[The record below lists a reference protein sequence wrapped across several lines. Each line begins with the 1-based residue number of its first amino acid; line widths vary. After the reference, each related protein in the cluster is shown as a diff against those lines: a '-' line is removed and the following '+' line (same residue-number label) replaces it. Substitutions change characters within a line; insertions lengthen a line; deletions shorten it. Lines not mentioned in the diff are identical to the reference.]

1 MQNTN
6 SFKTYLDDISV
17 KWFKNFIVEKVEN
30 FRNGFIEDNEPGF
43 GDFTPDLNVT
53 SYILSKVKT
62 DIETI
67 SKYSDIKDF
76 IEKYSLN
83 IKNNDDL
90 KNIGSAAQSE
100 LLETI
105 EKNPNN
111 IQEKITELIMK
122 MQINNITKNLNKS
135 LKIIE
140 TLLNKLGEDTLLNE
154 IEYEDL
160 EYILQKNLEKTLK
173 KLKEWSAENPKQ
185 SEFYKEEM
193 DIVSNDPDFQKRKE
207 ASEIIEHYFGNI
219 IGQEIQENE
228 IEELSV
234 ENINENS
241 KIIVFNKGIMISEEL
256 RGKIELINCIFKNSK
271 EFKKSNV

>member
-1 MQNTN
+1 MQNSN
-6 SFKTYLDDISV
+6 NFKKYLDEISV
-17 KWFKNFIVEKVEN
+17 KWFKNFIIEKIES
-30 FRNGFIEDNEPGF
+30 FRNGFIEDNDPGF

-53 SYILSKVKT
+53 SYILNNVKT

-67 SKYSDIKDF
+67 SKYSDIKEF

-83 IKNNDDL
+83 IKNGEDL
-90 KNIGSAAQSE
+90 KSIGNAAQSE

-122 MQINNITKNLNKS
+122 MQINNITKNLDKS

-140 TLLNKLGEDTLLNE
+140 TLLNKLGEDTSINE

-173 KLKEWSAENPKQ
+173 KLKQWNLENPKQ
-185 SEFYKEEM
+185 SDFYKEEM
-193 DIVSNDPDFQKRKE
+193 AIVENDPDFQKRKE

-219 IGQEIQENE
+219 IGQEIEENE
-228 IEELSV
+228 IEGLSV

-241 KIIVFNKGIMISEEL
+241 KIIIFNKGIMISEEL
-256 RGKIELINCIFKNSK
+256 RGKIELISCIFNNSK
-271 EFKKSNV
+271 EFKKNNV